1 MDNLF
6 LMSIGPVQEFIA
18 SARRSRDLWFSS
30 WLLSELSKTAARTLR
45 DEFPGTRLIFPN
57 PPQAELLA
65 NDSAWNVANNIVALI
80 QQSPQEVGEKIE
92 KALHQRLMELWQRAF
107 QRIEKPTETLLD
119 VAMAD
124 AQIADL
130 LECQWT
136 AVPLQGNYPQARRQ
150 ALALL
155 AARKATRTFAAVP
168 WEQRVNIPKSSLDGK
183 RESVIRED
191 MHDKL
196 TPNELYRR
204 VRARKAERLSAV
216 DLLKRLGLSQ
226 PLSSALPEQVEHFP
240 STSHMA
246 ALPFLVC
253 LQKEAHRVKPL
264 FADLLTQLHTL
275 DYRLERLRG
284 QDYVPPLFRDEDG
297 FLLDGSF
304 LFESRLREAP
314 EEFNLSADRVDAA
327 AKAVRHFIQQVGR
340 GQQPSPYYAL
350 LVADGDRMGA
360 AIDAQSTIE
369 THQQISLCLSNFA
382 GGVRKIVETEHQGA
396 LIYAGGD
403 DVMAFLPLHTA
414 LACARKLSLV
424 FAEVVCAFPDRDGK
438 TPTLSAGL
446 ALCHH
451 LEPLSDAL
459 AAARNAEKVAKR
471 VNGKNALAI
480 TLAKR
485 GGADRTIADQWEKL
499 YPRLQSLIAAHRQ
512 DEIPDGAAYQLRDLH
527 NRLTYGGGKNP
538 TLEVAMRAEAG
549 RILARKR
556 SKRGQ
561 TPIADGLRSDMTNW
575 LAAHQKLPND
585 ERVYDLNLAQ
595 LADELI
601 IAAEFAKAEELAALP
616 LAAPVNA

>member
-1 MDNLF
+1 MDYLF

-92 KALHQRLMELWQRAF
+92 KALHQRLMALWQRAF
-107 QRIEKPTETLLD
+107 QRIGKPSETLLD

-168 WEQRVNIPKSSLDGK
+168 WEQRTDIPKSSLDGK

-191 MHDKL
+191 MYDKL

-216 DLLKRLGLSQ
+216 DLLKRLGVSQ
-226 PLSSALPEQVEHFP
+226 PLNAVPLDLLEHFP

-246 ALPFLVC
+246 ALPFLVR
-253 LQKEAHRVKPL
+253 LQHDQNRGKIESL
-264 FADLLTQLHTL
+264 FAQLLKSLGELKYQPERIRGR
-275 DYRLERLRG
+275 DYT
-284 QDYVPPLFRDEDG
+284 PSLFAG
-297 FLLDGSF
+297 YDGSF

-314 EEFNLSADRVDAA
+314 EEFDIPEENVT
-327 AKAVRHFIQQVGR
+327 KAVAAVRYFIRESGR

-360 AIDAQSTIE
+360 AIDAQPTVE
-369 THQQISLCLSNFA
+369 THQQISLCMSNFA
-382 GGVRKIVETEHQGA
+382 GSVKRIVEAEHQGA

-446 ALCHH
+446 AICHH

-459 AAARNAEKVAKR
+459 ATARNAEKAAKR
-471 VNGKNALAI
+471 VSGKNALAI

-585 ERVYDLNLAQ
+585 ERVYALNLAQ